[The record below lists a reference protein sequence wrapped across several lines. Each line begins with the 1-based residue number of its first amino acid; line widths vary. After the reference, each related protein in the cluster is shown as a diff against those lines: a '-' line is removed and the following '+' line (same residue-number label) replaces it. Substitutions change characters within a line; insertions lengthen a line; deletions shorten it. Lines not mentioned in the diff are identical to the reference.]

1 MPERGTPASRAKSRG
16 LIEMAG
22 GRPTNEAPGTGVGG
36 ATRELRPEESTQAA
50 GVAGSRATMRLRG
63 GGIR

>member
-1 MPERGTPASRAKSRG
+1 
-16 LIEMAG
+16 MAG

-50 GVAGSRATMRLRG
+50 GVAGSRATMHLRA